1 MKPLRI
7 ALTLIIAALALVGGA
22 RAYAAIRD
30 EVRAY
35 KGVYQAVTEMKA
47 EQAAV
52 LQYLGEAV
60 GTRTGADGKPAPV
73 SRADVLAA
81 VAANVI
87 KQAAA
92 AQAQAPAKQ

>member
-1 MKPLRI
+1 MKPLRV
-7 ALTLIIAALALVGGA
+7 ALVLLIAALALVGSA
-22 RAYAAIRD
+22 AAYRVVRD

-35 KGVYQAVTEMKA
+35 KGVHQSVTEMKA

-52 LQYLGEAV
+52 LQFLGEAI
-60 GTRTGADGKPAPV
+60 GTRTGVDGKPAPV

-81 VAANVI
+81 VAANVV

-92 AQAQAPAKQ
+92 QQAQAPAAK